1 MRSLRY
7 FFASFAVKGFS
18 PKFLYN
24 STFTMANAAST
35 HKFAGIMSKPGK
47 TELADIVPPLL
58 TWFREHQYQV
68 VIDRETARYAPA
80 VEVLARDEMASRPL
94 NFVVVLGGDGTLLSA
109 ARAVSAAGIPVLG
122 INLGSLG
129 FLTEVPLENLY
140 ATLQSIE
147 QSCCNL
153 DTRSMVHCEV
163 YRKDTCVGSYDA
175 LNDVVVGKGT
185 IARLNHCDVYI
196 DKVFVSSYQ
205 ADSLIVSTAT
215 GSTAYSLAAGGPIL
229 MPSVDAFVVT
239 PVSAHSL
246 THRPLVVR
254 DTSEIEIVVK
264 TGEDEAY
271 LSLDGQIGMPIV
283 DGDRVLC
290 RKSQHQVKLLH
301 TQGTFFDVLR
311 TKLKWGQR

>member
-1 MRSLRY
+1 MATWNP
-7 FFASFAVKGFS
+7 ASA
-18 PKFLYN
+18 PKL
-24 STFTMANAAST
+24 
-35 HKFAGIMSKPGK
+35 AGIISKPGK
-47 TELADIVPPLL
+47 TKLAEVVPPLL
-58 TWFREHQYQV
+58 AWFSERQYQIV
-68 VIDRETARYAPA
+68 VDPETAPYAQA
-80 VEVLARDEMASRPL
+80 IEVLTREAMASRPL

-109 ARAVSAAGIPVLG
+109 ARAVSKAKIPVLG

-147 QSCCNL
+147 QNCCNL

-163 YRKDTCVGSYDA
+163 VRNDECVGSFDA

-196 DKVFVSSYQ
+196 DHAFVSSYQ

-271 LSLDGQIGMPIV
+271 LSIDGQIGMPMI

-290 RKSQHQVKLLH
+290 RKSQHQVTLLH